1 MIPWVIIDSA
11 EVPGQDGVIRL
22 YQRGR
27 DFSIR
32 IDERE
37 LMASGIHGSE
47 DALAEEACRRLRGR
61 LAPRLLIGGLGMGYT
76 LAAAL
81 RVTDAEAVVEVAEL
95 MSAVVAWNRGPLSF
109 LAGAPL
115 EDPRVRVLETDV
127 ALPIRGASAS
137 YDAILLDVDNGPRA
151 LTSPLNAW
159 LYAPD
164 GLMAAM
170 AALTPGGVLAV
181 WSAQPDRAFTS
192 RLERAGFKVEQLSVR
207 ARGSRGGRRYHLWLA
222 IN

>member
-11 EVPGQDGVIRL
+11 SVPGQDGVIRL

-27 DFSIR
+27 EFSIC

-47 DALAEEACRRLRGR
+47 TALAEETIQRLRGR
-61 LAPRLLIGGLGMGYT
+61 SAVRILVGGLGMGYT

-81 RVTDAEAVVEVAEL
+81 RVTDAESVIEVAEL
-95 MSAVVAWNRGPLSF
+95 MPAVVAWNRGPLAH

-115 EDPRVRVLETDV
+115 SDPRVRVLETDV
-127 ALPIRGASAS
+127 AAPIRDADGL

-151 LTSPLNAW
+151 LTSPANAQ
-159 LYAPD
+159 LYSPD
-164 GLMAAM
+164 GLAAAG
-170 AALTPGGVLAV
+170 AALTPGGILAV
-181 WSAQPDRAFTS
+181 WSAGPDPSFTS
-192 RLERAGFKVEQLSVR
+192 RLERADFKVEQLTVR
-207 ARGSRGGRRYHLWLA
+207 ARGARGGRKYHLWLA
-222 IN
+222 TI